1 MSLLCEE
8 TREPSEL
15 HIYTCIYF
23 ILQVIPQQI
32 SSYKINKSC
41 ILWVVWEQAISGF
54 KWQSSHFKQCYFT
67 GKGAFNTAL
76 VTSETHRTA
85 AWKQSSLQRWRIVHL
100 CYTQYNSVIQIHK
113 GAFYNLFFH
122 HLLMQHKA
130 NLSTQVSLKHLLDYP
145 LTFKRNYFYS
155 WENNSFHFPE
165 KFWSQIIKGLQHIWE
180 KLLPWLHH
188 RWKNDERAMVTID
201 TLTHMECAQ
210 TADQSHTFSMQAP
223 SSLSCF

>member
-1 MSLLCEE
+1 M
-8 TREPSEL
+8 
-15 HIYTCIYF
+15 
-23 ILQVIPQQI
+23 
-32 SSYKINKSC
+32 
-41 ILWVVWEQAISGF
+41 
-54 KWQSSHFKQCYFT
+54 
-67 GKGAFNTAL
+67 
-76 VTSETHRTA
+76 TSETPRTA

-130 NLSTQVSLKHLLDYP
+130 NLSTQVSLKHLLDYQ

-155 WENNSFHFPE
+155 WENNSFHFPK

-180 KLLPWLHH
+180 KLLSWLHH

-201 TLTHMECAQ
+201 TLTHGVCSNSRPEPYVFYASSKFPELLLNPDVASQIQESVHSRQMMLKEKASN
-210 TADQSHTFSMQAP
+210 TSVSMQV
-223 SSLSCF
+223 